1 MIIVKSTT
9 AKGKRLVE
17 IGTKYEGTW
26 LHQVYD
32 KLSNAKQVAWDKYY
46 DEYCNTDGA

>member
-1 MIIVKSTT
+1 MTNLTNKGKRGIKMIIVKSTT

-32 KLSNAKQVAWDKYY
+32 KWSNAKQVA
-46 DEYCNTDGA
+46 